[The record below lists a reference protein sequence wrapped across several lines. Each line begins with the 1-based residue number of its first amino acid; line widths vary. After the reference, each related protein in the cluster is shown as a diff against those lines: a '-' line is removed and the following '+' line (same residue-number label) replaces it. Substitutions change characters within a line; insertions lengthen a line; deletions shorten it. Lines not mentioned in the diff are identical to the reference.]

1 MFLYCNAVPTM
12 NEVEV
17 SFQVTTIS
25 VTEDVIWVN
34 FTLDIT
40 GQVDPTSNTTV
51 SLMAMD
57 GTAGK

>member
-1 MFLYCNAVPTM
+1 MFLYCNAGI
-12 NEVEV
+12 NGVEV